1 MQLNGDQ
8 KMGEVH
14 MRYEDPVGDIGRT
27 NRQPQVMRANVN
39 KGASFA
45 SINKIQSVVDVLG

>member
-1 MQLNGDQ
+1 
-8 KMGEVH
+8 MGEVH